1 MKDSIYVPV
10 GQTLICEQIHVKRA
24 VVDGTLKVRG
34 DVFAD
39 YIGGKGLLI
48 ADDVFAGK
56 IKIRTI
62 KAKSVVAICGICKR
76 FFAQDCSISQTLV
89 VKDYI
94 RAEKVCAGKLVVAS
108 SEIQT
113 YEVETL
119 SKHPPQKTNMFLFL
133 VRAGI
138 ADWWSAKRA
147 VSKEGKYGG
156 AEKKME
162 LSANRQYRPQNGSN
176 GVRQNITLLVLQI
189 LDLLSVCCTV
199 CRKKLEGAIAET
211 PSKEENAA

>member
-1 MKDSIYVPV
+1 MKDNIYVPV
-10 GQTLICEQIHVKRA
+10 GQTLICEQVHVKRA
-24 VVDGTLKVRG
+24 VIDGTLKVHG

-48 ADDVFAGK
+48 AEDVFAGK

-76 FFAQDCSISQTLV
+76 FFAQDCSISQTLA

-94 RAEKVCAGKLVVAS
+94 RAEKVCAEKLVVAS
-108 SEIQT
+108 AEIQT

-119 SKHPPQKTNMFLFL
+119 SVQPPQKTNLFLFL
-133 VRAGI
+133 VRAAFI
-138 ADWWSAKRA
+138 DWWSARRA
-147 VSKEGKYGG
+147 AAKKECGK
-156 AEKKME
+156 AEKELK
-162 LSANRQYRPQNGSN
+162 LSANRQYRPQNRSN
-176 GVRQNITLLVLQI
+176 GVRQNLTHLVLQI

-199 CRKKLEGAIAET
+199 CRKKLEDTIAEET
-211 PSKEENAA
+211 PKEENAA